1 MKSDISVLFDFLEA
15 CGPEA
20 CGHNL
25 IELRAD
31 QSSLIER
38 FIEGQCDDTE
48 RYELSRFLQMHPRWI
63 RWIAERVKGT
73 RETPSAAGA

>member
-1 MKSDISVLFDFLEA
+1 MKSDISILFDFLEA

-25 IELRAD
+25 VELRTE

-38 FIEGQCDDTE
+38 FIEGQCNDTE
-48 RYELSRFLQMHPRWI
+48 RYELSRFLQLHPKWI
-63 RWIAERVKGT
+63 RWIAERVKIA
-73 RETPSAAGA
+73 RETQAAG